1 MSFLDDLDDYI
12 PVAGSSRTEPSNKS
26 TVSSGLHSTVSNKY
40 PNIPQPGVEAKR
52 IDPRTGDILNKAQI
66 PHPSG
71 RQITIDY
78 NPKTGG
84 VFLDSGELK
93 DLSEVK
99 DIIPRLETILS
110 RYQ

>member
-1 MSFLDDLDDYI
+1 MASVSDLGDAI
-12 PVAGSSRTEPSNKS
+12 FGSEENVSINPKPPVKPTFNKN
-26 TVSSGLHSTVSNKY
+26 THVDQNVD
-40 PNIPQPGVEAKR
+40 KR
-52 IDPRTGDILNKAQI
+52 IDPRTGDMLKKAQL

-93 DLSEVK
+93 DLSEIK

-110 RYQ
+110 TNN

>member
-1 MSFLDDLDDYI
+1 MSFLDDLEAYT
-12 PVAGSSRTEPSNKS
+12 PVAGSKQSEPSTKS
-26 TVSSGLHSTVSNKY
+26 SFTSGFPADTYKHPKNPQSSTEG
-40 PNIPQPGVEAKR
+40 KR
-52 IDPRTGDILNKAQI
+52 IDPRTGDILRKAQI

-93 DLSEVK
+93 DLSEIK

-110 RYQ
+110 TNI

>member
-1 MSFLDDLDDYI
+1 MSSITNLRNSLGGFPEDDV
-12 PVAGSSRTEPSNKS
+12 PVS
-26 TVSSGLHSTVSNKY
+26 TSPASKPIGNPPPPIGNSPVGT
-40 PNIPQPGVEAKR
+40 KR
-52 IDPRTGDILNKAQI
+52 DRVDPRSGDILKEAHI

-93 DLSEVK
+93 DLSEIK

>member
-1 MSFLDDLDDYI
+1 MSSISNLSASLGGFPGEDE
-12 PVAGSSRTEPSNKS
+12 PASSEPPAPSFPSSNP
-26 TVSSGLHSTVSNKY
+26 TRNQQSN
-40 PNIPQPGVEAKR
+40 PEENRV
-52 IDPRTGDILNKAQI
+52 DPRTGDILKKAAI

-78 NPKTGG
+78 NPRTGG

-93 DLSEVK
+93 DLSEIK

-110 RYQ
+110 TNN

>member
-1 MSFLDDLDDYI
+1 MTSVSDLGDAIFGSGDNVPTDPKP
-12 PVAGSSRTEPSNKS
+12 PVKPTYNKN
-26 TVSSGLHSTVSNKY
+26 TYTD
-40 PNIPQPGVEAKR
+40 PNVAKR
-52 IDPRTGDILNKAQI
+52 IDPRNGDILSKAQL

-93 DLSEVK
+93 DLSEIK

-110 RYQ
+110 TNN

>member
-1 MSFLDDLDDYI
+1 MSSITNLSSSLGDFPGDDKSSI
-12 PVAGSSRTEPSNKS
+12 PTPLPSFSSPTDPITTGNSYPEP
-26 TVSSGLHSTVSNKY
+26 
-40 PNIPQPGVEAKR
+40 ERKR
-52 IDPRTGDILNKAQI
+52 LDPRTGEILSKETI

-71 RQITIDY
+71 RMIKIDF

>member
-1 MSFLDDLDDYI
+1 MSSISNLSASLGGFPGEDE
-12 PVAGSSRTEPSNKS
+12 PASSEPLTPSSSYKPTSNRQSDTESD
-26 TVSSGLHSTVSNKY
+26 
-40 PNIPQPGVEAKR
+40 R
-52 IDPRTGDILNKAQI
+52 IDPRTGDLLWKAKL

-71 RQITIDY
+71 RQIEIDY

-93 DLSEVK
+93 DLSEIK

-110 RYQ
+110 TNN